1 MVSDLIRTGTDRVV
15 GDHARLL
22 VEAVRAVHRAA
33 VVGKDILKCCNRLCE
48 GEFYSEIIDFFHL
61 IEVRERFFDAE
72 CRICGG
78 NSMTPALDIL

>member
-1 MVSDLIRTGTDRVV
+1 MVNDLVRTGTDRVV
-15 GDHARLL
+15 GDHACLL

-33 VVGKDILKCCNRLCE
+33 VVGKDILKRCDRLCE
-48 GEFYSEIIDFFHL
+48 GEFYGEIIDFFHL

-78 NSMTPALDIL
+78 NSMTPTLDIL

>member
-15 GDHARLL
+15 GDHACLL
-22 VEAVRAVHRAA
+22 VEAVRTVHWAA
-33 VVGKDILKCCNRLCE
+33 IVGKDIFKRCDRLCE

-61 IEVRERFFDAE
+61 IKVRERFLNAE

-78 NSMTPALDIL
+78 NSMAPAFDVL

>member
-15 GDHARLL
+15 RDHACLL

-33 VVGKDILKCCNRLCE
+33 VVGKDVLESRDRLCE
-48 GEFYSEIIDFFHL
+48 CEFHGEIIDFFHF
-61 IEVRERFFDAE
+61 IEIRERFLNAE

-78 NSMTPALDIL
+78 NSMSPTLDIL